1 MQRSAEA
8 AGTDEDGADRPG
20 PEVPEGGEDKGDSP
34 RRAGMQRSAEAAG
47 TDEDRS
53 RSAPDSRQKSRGWQE
68 PVLQTDRNKSETGR
82 NRSKQAAA
90 VSSRAKAERKRG
102 GTGENCRGEQKR
114 DKNDGGPHRREPPSS
129 RSRIGPQLKRIAP
142 SDSTEITAHSTTP
155 STSGRAPTRRITS
168 SDNPPPMR
176 KSVAESP
183 AWASRA
189 MPSVR
194 AAGSVQ

>member
-8 AGTDEDGADRPG
+8 AGTDE
-20 PEVPEGGEDKGDSP
+20 E
-34 RRAGMQRSAEAAG
+34 
-47 TDEDRS
+47 RS
-53 RSAPDSRQKSRGWQE
+53 RSVPDSRQKSRGWQR
-68 PVLQTDRNKSETGR
+68 PVLQTDRDKSETGR

-102 GTGENCRGEQKR
+102 GTGENRRGGQKQTMTTEAPAC
-114 DKNDGGPHRREPPSS
+114 GGLRR

-155 STSGRAPTRRITS
+155 STSGRAPTRRITP